1 MLELVDATLMSCGEA
16 QDLIDNVNKTRV
28 EYKQELIEV
37 IKSNSKPQCFSGGEL
52 NEGSKSSG

>member
-1 MLELVDATLMSCGEA
+1 MLELVVATLMSCNEA

-52 NEGSKSSG
+52 NEGSESSG